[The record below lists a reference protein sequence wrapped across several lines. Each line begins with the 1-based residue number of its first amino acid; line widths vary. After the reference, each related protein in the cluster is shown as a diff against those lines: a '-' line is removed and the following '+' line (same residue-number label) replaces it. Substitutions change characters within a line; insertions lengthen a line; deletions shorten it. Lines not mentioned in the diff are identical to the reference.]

1 MFDMKKWTARKLDDA
16 EKLRDACAYDVAD
29 LDKEIERLE
38 KEKQA
43 AQEQWEEAN
52 AKVQVFY
59 NYMLTQDWL

>member
-1 MFDMKKWTARKLDDA
+1 MFDMQKWTIKGLAEA
-16 EKLRDACAYDVAD
+16 EKLRDTCAYDIAD

-59 NYMLTQDWL
+59 NYMLTQNWL